1 MTACFDFTKKIFFY
15 RAPPQP
21 RHYRGR
27 FRPNPLRRYQT
38 QLVPGSSNTYRYIP
52 LRATTTTPRPRLWW
66 QPVSM
71 PSTYSSVTIVNNN
84 NNNRKPPE
92 VNKQLTG
99 SDSVAKKKEDEFFT
113 EDFSEEI
120 TTTEISETTTI
131 NDNFDE
137 DYQGEN
143 DFLLNSVVT
152 ESDFENIT
160 EEIVSD

>member
-1 MTACFDFTKKIFFY
+1 MYYFFTKFCFF

-38 QLVPGSSNTYRYIP
+38 QLVSGSSNTYRYIP

-84 NNNRKPPE
+84 KPPE
-92 VNKQLTG
+92 VNKELTG
-99 SDSVAKKKEDEFFT
+99 NDSVEKKEDEFST
-113 EDFSEEI
+113 EDFSEENT

-131 NDNFDE
+131 NDNFD
-137 DYQGEN
+137 DYQEEN

-152 ESDFENIT
+152 ESDTENT
-160 EEIVSD
+160 NEEIVSD

>member
-1 MTACFDFTKKIFFY
+1 MFFFTRFCFF

-38 QLVPGSSNTYRYIP
+38 QLVSGSSNTYRYIP

-84 NNNRKPPE
+84 KPPE
-92 VNKQLTG
+92 VNIELTG
-99 SDSVAKKKEDEFFT
+99 NDSVEKKEDEFFT
-113 EDFSEEI
+113 EDFSEENT
-120 TTTEISETTTI
+120 TTTEISETTTTI
-131 NDNFDE
+131 NDNFD
-137 DYQGEN
+137 DYQEEN

-152 ESDFENIT
+152 ESDTENT
-160 EEIVSD
+160 NEEIVSD

>member
-1 MTACFDFTKKIFFY
+1 MQLFFFTKFCFF

-38 QLVPGSSNTYRYIP
+38 QLVSGSSNTYRYIP

-84 NNNRKPPE
+84 KPPE
-92 VNKQLTG
+92 VNKELTG
-99 SDSVAKKKEDEFFT
+99 NDSVEKKEDEFFT
-113 EDFSEEI
+113 EDFSEEN
-120 TTTEISETTTI
+120 TTTEISDTTTI
-131 NDNFDE
+131 NDNFD
-137 DYQGEN
+137 DYQEEN

-152 ESDFENIT
+152 ESDTENIT

>member
-1 MTACFDFTKKIFFY
+1 MYFYTKFCFF

-38 QLVPGSSNTYRYIP
+38 QLVSGSSNTYRYIP

-84 NNNRKPPE
+84 QKPPE

-99 SDSVAKKKEDEFFT
+99 SDSVAKKDDKFVT
-113 EDFSEEI
+113 EDFSEE

-131 NDNFDE
+131 NDNFEE
-137 DYQGEN
+137 DYKDEN
-143 DFLLNSVVT
+143 EFLLNSVVT